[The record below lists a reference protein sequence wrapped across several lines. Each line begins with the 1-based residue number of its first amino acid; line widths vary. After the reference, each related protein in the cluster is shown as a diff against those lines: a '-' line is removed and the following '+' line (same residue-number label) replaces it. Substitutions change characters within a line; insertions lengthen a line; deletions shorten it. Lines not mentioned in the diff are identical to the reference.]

1 MNDMKLK
8 LLMFI
13 ALVVAPMVAF
23 SETDYKIYDGPEF
36 SVEYP
41 SDFDV
46 EKTED
51 TESSTYSFSSS
62 ERLAVIGVGLDSS
75 GLPSSLVIM
84 FKGKSFDNGKLD
96 NISRHFLETLEIKLP
111 DEGYT
116 TYDAPG
122 FSAEIPSDF
131 AESYNEEN
139 NQHNFVQNDLRII
152 TIKTEYNDD
161 SGYTLILGF
170 IPISTGF
177 GNDGKL
183 NNITRH
189 IIETLELKPTSTEIP
204 FKTAEETSTR
214 ESSENEAPLG
224 SRENPAPIGK
234 YSLTTADDWKISV
247 VSVVPDAT
255 RMVLDEN
262 MFNNPPKAGHQFFL
276 AKVRACYTGEGSDT
290 FSGSYRLRAVG
301 ASNVAYSTFE
311 NSCGVIPDELPSS
324 EVFTGGC
331 IEGYVG
337 WEIRSSDANSLMMY
351 DTPLFGS
358 GSSQHTF
365 LSLVP

>member
-1 MNDMKLK
+1 MKLR
-8 LLMFI
+8 LLIFV

-23 SETDYKIYDGPEF
+23 SEPDYVTYNAPEF

-41 SDFDV
+41 SEFDV

-51 TESSTYSFSSS
+51 TDDVFYSFSSS
-62 ERLAVIGVGLDSS
+62 ERTIGVVVGLDSS
-75 GLPSSLVIM
+75 DLPLSLIII
-84 FKGKSFDNGKLD
+84 FKGESFDNGKLD
-96 NISRHFLETLEIKLP
+96 NISRNFLETLEIIKLP

-122 FSAEIPSDF
+122 LSVEIPSDF
-131 AESYNEEN
+131 AESYDEED
-139 NQHNFVQNDLRII
+139 NQHAFVKNDFRII
-152 TIKTEYNDD
+152 TIDTKYNDSK
-161 SGYTLILGF
+161 SGILMLF
-170 IPISTGF
+170 FLPISTGF

-183 NNITRH
+183 NNMTRH
-189 IIETLELKPTSTEIP
+189 IIETLELKPTSTETP
-204 FKTAEETSTR
+204 VKTAEETSTM
-214 ESSENEAPLG
+214 ESTESEAPLG
-224 SRENPAPIGK
+224 SRENPAPIGR
-234 YSLTTADDWKISV
+234 YSLTTSDDWKISV
-247 VSVVPDAT
+247 LSVIPDAT
-255 RMVLDEN
+255 SLVLEEN
-262 MFNNPPKAGHQFFL
+262 MFNEPPKAGYQFFL
-276 AKVRACYTGEGSDT
+276 ARVRACYTGEGSDT